1 MSEERKLAAIMFTDI
16 VGYTALTQENE
27 SLAMQILD
35 LQRSIVRPI
44 LAKYAG
50 HEIKT
55 IGDAFLVEF
64 PSALRAVQCAT
75 DIQKSFADQTSQQGK
90 KMLLRIGIH
99 IGDVI
104 FREGDVYGDAV
115 NIASRIEPLAEPG
128 GICISREVY
137 AQVWNKIGYKT
148 IELGERELKNVQ
160 SPVIVYSVLPQAVD
174 KEVQPS
180 QSVKSSLLS
189 DDLGKELEG
198 LENPVV
204 LGLMDP
210 IRYQESVLRLM
221 RYFTSRS
228 PRGVYVTLNKPYAT
242 LLKSFD
248 RAGIPADSV
257 FFVDAITDVPSVEED
272 ATHACVGS
280 GVDLST
286 LGVCISKAVKQIKE
300 DRFLL
305 LDSLST
311 LLIYYD
317 ANAVVKFAHLL
328 TEKMRSWNSS
338 GSLITV
344 ETNSERDLV
353 SQLSPF
359 CDKVVKI

>member
-1 MSEERKLAAIMFTDI
+1 MFTDI

-27 SLAMQILD
+27 SLAMEILD
-35 LQRSIVRPI
+35 LQRSIIRPI
-44 LAKYAG
+44 FAKYGG

-64 PSALRAVQCAT
+64 PSALQAVRCAT
-75 DIQKSFADQTSQQGK
+75 EIQKSLADEASRQGK
-90 KMLLRIGIH
+90 EVQLRIGIH
-99 IGDVI
+99 VGDVI
-104 FREGDVYGDAV
+104 FREGDVYGDSV

-137 AQVWNKIGYKT
+137 SQVWNKIGYET
-148 IELGERELKNVQ
+148 VELGERELKNVQ
-160 SPVIVYSVLPQAVD
+160 HPVIVYSVRPQTVVKAVSSSPSVPLELA
-174 KEVQPS
+174 KEF
-180 QSVKSSLLS
+180 
-189 DDLGKELEG
+189 EG

-204 LGLMDP
+204 LGLIDP
-210 IRYQESVLRLM
+210 IRYQESVLNLL
-221 RYFTSRS
+221 RYFTHRT
-228 PRGVYVTLNKPYAT
+228 PRGIYVTLNKPYAT
-242 LLKSFD
+242 LLKSFSK
-248 RAGIPADSV
+248 AGISTESV
-257 FFVDAITDVPSVEED
+257 FFVDAITDVPATEED
-272 ATHACVGS
+272 ATHACLGS
-280 GVDLST
+280 GIDLT
-286 LGVCISKAVKQIKE
+286 NLGISIAKAIKQTKE

-317 ANAVVKFAHLL
+317 SKAVVKFAHLL

-344 ETNSERDLV
+344 ETNSERDVV

-359 CDKVVKI
+359 CDKVIRI

>member
-1 MSEERKLAAIMFTDI
+1 MFTDI

-35 LQRSIVRPI
+35 LQRSIIRPI
-44 LAKYAG
+44 FAKYGG

-64 PSALRAVQCAT
+64 PSALQAVQCAAE
-75 DIQKSFADQTSQQGK
+75 IQKTLTDQTSQESK
-90 KMLLRIGIH
+90 KMRLRIGIH
-99 IGDVI
+99 VGDVI
-104 FREGDVYGDAV
+104 VREGDVYGDSV

-128 GICISREVY
+128 GICISRQVY
-137 AQVWNKIGYKT
+137 DQVWNKIGYET
-148 IELGERELKNVQ
+148 LELGERELKNVQ
-160 SPVIVYSVLPQAVD
+160 HPVMVYSVRPQTVG
-174 KEVQPS
+174 KEVQSP
-180 QSVKSSLLS
+180 QSASV
-189 DDLGKELEG
+189 DLAKEFEG

-204 LGLMDP
+204 LGLIDP
-210 IRYQESVLRLM
+210 IRYQESVLNLL
-221 RYFTSRS
+221 RYFTRRT

-242 LLKSFD
+242 LLKSFSK
-248 RAGIPADSV
+248 AGISTESV
-257 FFVDAITDVPSVEED
+257 FFVDAITDVPATEED
-272 ATHACVGS
+272 AMHACLGS
-280 GVDLST
+280 GIDLT
-286 LGVCISKAVKQIKE
+286 NLGISIAKAIKQIKE

-317 ANAVVKFAHLL
+317 SKAVVKFAHLL

-344 ETNSERDLV
+344 ETNSERDVV

-359 CDKVVKI
+359 CDKVIRI

>member
-1 MSEERKLAAIMFTDI
+1 LSEEQRKLAALMFTDI

-35 LQRSIVRPI
+35 LQRSIIRPI

-64 PSALRAVQCAT
+64 PSALRAVQCAA
-75 DIQKSFADQTSQQGK
+75 DIQKTLAEQTSQEGK

-99 IGDVI
+99 VGDVI
-104 FREGDVYGDAV
+104 SREGDVYGDTV

-137 AQVWNKIGYKT
+137 AQVWNKIEYET
-148 IELGERELKNVQ
+148 VELGERKLKNVQ
-160 SPVIVYSVLPQAVD
+160 YPVIVYSVLPQVVRKDAQSTESVSVD
-174 KEVQPS
+174 LAKEF
-180 QSVKSSLLS
+180 
-189 DDLGKELEG
+189 EG

-204 LGLMDP
+204 LGLIDP
-210 IRYQESVLRLM
+210 IRYQESVLRLL
-221 RYFTSRS
+221 RYFTHKS
-228 PRGVYVTLNKPYAT
+228 PHGVYVTLNKPYAT
-242 LLKSFD
+242 LLKSFSK
-248 RAGIPADSV
+248 AGILAESV
-257 FFVDAITDVPSVEED
+257 FFIDAITDVPSIEED
-272 ATHACVGS
+272 ATHACLGS
-280 GVDLST
+280 GVDLSN
-286 LGVCISKAVKQIKE
+286 LSICISKAIKQIKE

-317 ANAVVKFAHLL
+317 TKAVVKFAHLL

-338 GSLITV
+338 GSLMTV

>member
-1 MSEERKLAAIMFTDI
+1 LSEEQRKLAAIMFTDI

-27 SLAMQILD
+27 SLALQILD
-35 LQRSIVRPI
+35 LQRSIIRPI
-44 LAKYAG
+44 LANYAG

-64 PSALRAVQCAT
+64 PSALQAVQCAA
-75 DIQKSFADQTSQQGK
+75 DIQKALADQASQQGK
-90 KMLLRIGIH
+90 KILLRIGIH
-99 IGDVI
+99 IGDVV
-104 FREGDVYGDAV
+104 FREGDVYGDSV

-137 AQVWNKIGYKT
+137 AQVWNKIRYET
-148 IELGERELKNVQ
+148 VELGERELKNVQ
-160 SPVIVYSVLPQAVD
+160 YPVTVYSVLPQAVS
-174 KEVQPS
+174 KEA
-180 QSVKSSLLS
+180 QSSESVS
-189 DDLGKELEG
+189 DNLGHELDG

-204 LGLMDP
+204 LGLIDP
-210 IRYQESVLRLM
+210 IRYQESVLKLL
-221 RYFTSRS
+221 RYFTRKT

-242 LLKSFD
+242 LLKSFSK
-248 RAGIPADSV
+248 AGISAESV
-257 FFVDAITDVPSVEED
+257 FFIDAITDVPSVEED
-272 ATHACVGS
+272 ATHACLGS
-280 GVDLST
+280 GVDLSN
-286 LGVCISKAVKQIKE
+286 LSVCISKAIKQIKE

-317 ANAVVKFAHLL
+317 AKAVVKFAHLL

-344 ETNSERDLV
+344 ETNSERDVV

>member
-1 MSEERKLAAIMFTDI
+1 
-16 VGYTALTQENE
+16 
-27 SLAMQILD
+27 
-35 LQRSIVRPI
+35 
-44 LAKYAG
+44 
-50 HEIKT
+50 
-55 IGDAFLVEF
+55 
-64 PSALRAVQCAT
+64 
-75 DIQKSFADQTSQQGK
+75 
-90 KMLLRIGIH
+90 MLLRIGIH
-99 IGDVI
+99 VGDVI

-148 IELGERELKNVQ
+148 VELGERELKNVQ
-160 SPVIVYSVLPQAVD
+160 YPVIVYSVLPQAA
-174 KEVQPS
+174 EVQSS
-180 QSVKSSLLS
+180 QPVKPSLLS

-210 IRYQESVLRLM
+210 IRYQESVLRLL
-221 RYFTSRS
+221 RYFTNRS

-359 CDKVVKI
+359 CDRVVKI